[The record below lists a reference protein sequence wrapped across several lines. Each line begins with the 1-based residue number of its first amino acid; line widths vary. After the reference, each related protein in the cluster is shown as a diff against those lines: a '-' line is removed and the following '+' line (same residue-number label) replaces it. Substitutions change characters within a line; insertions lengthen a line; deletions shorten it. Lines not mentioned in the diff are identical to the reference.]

1 MKHLLAHLKC
11 GVLLMIIKSLILN
24 QPTMQYKKSKE
35 KRPLTARLQDGL
47 ADPNLSRLAYPI
59 NPRPQNTKD

>member
-1 MKHLLAHLKC
+1 
-11 GVLLMIIKSLILN
+11 MIIKSLILN